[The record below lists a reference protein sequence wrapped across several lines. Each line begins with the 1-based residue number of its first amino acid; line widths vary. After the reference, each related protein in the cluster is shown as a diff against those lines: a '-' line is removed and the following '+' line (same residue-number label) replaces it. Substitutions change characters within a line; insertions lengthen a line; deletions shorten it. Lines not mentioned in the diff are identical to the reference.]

1 MMLERPRFL
10 LSGDTALVVELGDE
24 ISAEIN
30 RRVRDLS
37 AAIDKANLPGV
48 FDYLPTYRSVLIYY
62 DPIATSLEKLKSEI
76 EKLYANADSQNVDN
90 PVVVEIPA
98 YYGAEFGEDIE
109 FVAENAGLSVSDVV
123 DLHSG
128 TNYLVYMMGFSPGF
142 AYLGGLSEKLFT
154 PRLPSPRLEI
164 PAGSVGIAESQTG
177 VYPISSPGGWRL
189 IGRTPVRLFDPLREP
204 PVQVSAGDYVRF
216 TPIDSIEEYR
226 ELERQANAGELKLI
240 TEAVK

>member
-1 MMLERPRFL
+1 MLERPRFL

-24 ISAEIN
+24 ISTEIN
-30 RRVRDLS
+30 GRVRDLS

-48 FDYLPTYRSVLIYY
+48 FDYLPTYRSVLVYY
-62 DPIATSLEKLKSEI
+62 DPIATSLENLKSEI
-76 EKLYANADSQNVDN
+76 EKLYANADSQNVGN
-90 PVVVEIPA
+90 SVTVELPT
-98 YYGAEFGEDIE
+98 YYGGEFGEDIE
-109 FVAENAGLSVSDVV
+109 FVAENAGLSVGEVV

-154 PRLPSPRLEI
+154 PRLPSPRVEI

-189 IGRTPVRLFDPLREP
+189 IGRTPVRLFDPMREP
-204 PVQVSAGDYVRF
+204 PVLVSAGDYVRF

-226 ELERQANAGELKLI
+226 ELERQAVAGELKLV